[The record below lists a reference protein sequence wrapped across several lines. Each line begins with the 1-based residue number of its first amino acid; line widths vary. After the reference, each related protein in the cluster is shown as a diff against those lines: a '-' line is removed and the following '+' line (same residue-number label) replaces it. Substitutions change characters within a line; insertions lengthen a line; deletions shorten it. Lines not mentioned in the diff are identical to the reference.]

1 MQIIC
6 NGQSQVLDP
15 GATIAILLG
24 ELRLSG
30 PVAVEVNEELA
41 PREQHDG
48 WKLSQGDRV
57 EVVTLV
63 GGG

>member
-1 MQIIC
+1 M
-6 NGQSQVLDP
+6 LDE

-24 ELRLSG
+24 RLRLTG
-30 PVAVEVNEELA
+30 PVAVEVNEQLA
-41 PREQHDG
+41 PREQHDD
-48 WKLSQGDRV
+48 WALSAGDRV